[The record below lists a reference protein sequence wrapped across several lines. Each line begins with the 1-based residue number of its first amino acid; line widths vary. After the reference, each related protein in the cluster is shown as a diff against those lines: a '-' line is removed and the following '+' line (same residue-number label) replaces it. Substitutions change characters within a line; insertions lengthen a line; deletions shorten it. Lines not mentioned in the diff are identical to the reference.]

1 MTKSAMNQPLNTNAV
16 ARKRWD
22 YARFSLVLAHDM
34 AVAALSFWIAAVMIL
49 PLSQF
54 SEDAAV
60 ILPFAALASVA
71 SVTVSSVF
79 GAFSTRWRLASL
91 TDFVALIKSA
101 VVLAIALLVARQ
113 IMRHYYPEPLFF
125 AEVRV
130 ICLGA
135 IFTLGAQAGG
145 RIAFRYYHFLRRRK
159 SINARAEATIFIG
172 DLSEAQGALRAVE
185 QGMLLAHIVAC
196 LVPIGS
202 QKVGKVRT
210 VPVLGTSDD
219 LDYAFNQL
227 AAGGQTVTSVLLSAR
242 MLARSDEAHG
252 LKRVARRLGLTLL
265 KIETVA
271 ISGRAEVRFEDFLFR
286 SRRRIDHRPID
297 SFVAGRTLLIT
308 GGGGSIGGDIA
319 LRAAAHGAARIVLL
333 DIAEL
338 GLQTRLAQLRH
349 DHPATQAVAI
359 LCDVRDATRLNKL
372 VCQWQP
378 DAIIHAAALKHVD
391 LVEDNWQ
398 EAIRTN
404 VFGTANVLEAADR
417 AGVAVVVNISTDKA
431 ADPVGMLGFTKR
443 AGEMLVAAH
452 ASASQHRRYSVR
464 FGNVLGSSG
473 SVLEVFLAQV
483 AAGGPV
489 TLTDPRVSRYFMSR
503 DEAAEL
509 VLATGVLNDGAP
521 LYLLDMG
528 EPILIQNLAIEV
540 IEWAGFKPHEDIEI
554 VTTGLRPG
562 ERLEELLVSRGEQ
575 LMDTGLAGVGA
586 IQREQSRSISLP
598 LLEAAVVGEDKAA
611 AISALQLDLE
621 EPDLDALPSRVL
633 VA

>member
-1 MTKSAMNQPLNTNAV
+1 MTKPTPNQPISTLVGT
-16 ARKRWD
+16 RKRWD
-22 YARFSLVLAHDM
+22 YARFSLVVLHDM
-34 AVAALSFWIAAVMIL
+34 AVATLSFWIAAVMVL
-49 PLSQF
+49 PFPQF

-60 ILPFAALASVA
+60 IMPFAALASMT
-71 SVTVSSVF
+71 SVTVSCAF

-101 VVLAIALLVARQ
+101 LVLAVALLVVRQ
-113 IMRHYYPEPLFF
+113 TMRFFYPDPLFF

-130 ICLGA
+130 ICLGS
-135 IFTLGAQAGG
+135 IFTLSSQAGG

-159 SINARAEATIFIG
+159 SINARSDATIFIG
-172 DLSEAQGALRAVE
+172 DVSEAQGALRAVE
-185 QGMLLAHIVAC
+185 QGMLLANIVAC

-202 QKVGKVRT
+202 QKASKIRT

-242 MLARSDEAHG
+242 MLARSDEAHL

-265 KIETVA
+265 KVETVA
-271 ISGRAEVRFEDFLFR
+271 ISGRTEVRFEDFLFR

-297 SFVAGRTLLIT
+297 SFVAGRTFLIT

-319 LRAAAHGAARIVLL
+319 LRAAAHGAAKVILL

-338 GLQTRLAQLRH
+338 GLQSRLALLRQN
-349 DHPATQAVAI
+349 HPATEATAV
-359 LCDVRDATRLNKL
+359 LCDVRDAARLHRL
-372 VCQWQP
+372 VGHYRP
-378 DAIIHAAALKHVD
+378 DVIIHAAALKHVD
-391 LVEDNWQ
+391 LVEENWQ

-404 VFGTANVLEAADR
+404 IFGTSNVLEAADR

-431 ADPVGMLGFTKR
+431 ADPVSMLGFTKR
-443 AGEMLVAAH
+443 AGEMLVVAH
-452 ASASQHRRYSVR
+452 ASLSKHRRYSVR

-509 VLATGVLNDGAP
+509 VLATGSLDNGAP

-528 EPILIQNLAIEV
+528 VPILIRNLAIEV

-562 ERLEELLVSRGEQ
+562 ERLEEVLVSRGEH
-575 LMDTGLAGVGA
+575 LTKTSLAEIGA
-586 IQREQSRSISLP
+586 IERAHTQHVSLH
-598 LLEAAVVGEDKAA
+598 LLDAALAADDKDAAVC
-611 AISALQLDLE
+611 ALQLDLE
-621 EPDLDALPSRVL
+621 DQAPDVSAERGL